1 VVAEAWDLDAV
12 AEAYRAFIATFAR
25 QRPRAPE
32 AVFRAQTLLVHAWRK
47 FPFLDPD
54 LPEDMLPAGWPRRRA
69 HDLFQQ
75 RHAQWHETAQAH
87 FRALERGEEEAA

>member
-1 VVAEAWDLDAV
+1 
-12 AEAYRAFIATFAR
+12 
-25 QRPRAPE
+25 
-32 AVFRAQTLLVHAWRK
+32 
-47 FPFLDPD
+47 
-54 LPEDMLPAGWPRRRA
+54 MLPAGWPRRRA